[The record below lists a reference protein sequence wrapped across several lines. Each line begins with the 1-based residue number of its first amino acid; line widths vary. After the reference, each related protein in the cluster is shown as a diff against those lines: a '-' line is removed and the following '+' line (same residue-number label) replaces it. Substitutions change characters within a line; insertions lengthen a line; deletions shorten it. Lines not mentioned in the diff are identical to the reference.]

1 MGLCLH
7 FIGLLLFSC
16 KKANQ
21 NRSLHVQLVEAE
33 KQKPL
38 QNFEVDMYYSKA
50 GSTHLNGSTLLYA
63 TAYTGADGKVFVDGI
78 EYNPLELRVYAPES
92 NKY

>member
-1 MGLCLH
+1 
-7 FIGLLLFSC
+7 
-16 KKANQ
+16 
-21 NRSLHVQLVEAE
+21 
-33 KQKPL
+33 
-38 QNFEVDMYYSKA
+38 MYYSKA
-50 GSTHLNGSTLLYA
+50 GSTYLNGSTLLYA